1 MQKPKVICGNEILL
15 KFIKEYVK
23 LTEEK
28 YYPPWFWSGRLQTYW
43 SSSYRDIDTTA
54 VRYRRKLF
62 TFSDGGQ
69 IALDCAVLP
78 GLMNPN
84 EQPLV
89 VVIIPG
95 LYSDSKA
102 NSMITLVE
110 AIIGSGAR
118 AYVVNYRGMAGLYF
132 RVTMLFS
139 LELF

>member
-1 MQKPKVICGNEILL
+1 M
-15 KFIKEYVK
+15 
-23 LTEEK
+23 
-28 YYPPWFWSGRLQTYW
+28 
-43 SSSYRDIDTTA
+43 
-54 VRYRRKLF
+54 F
-62 TFSDGGQ
+62 TFSDGGTT
-69 IALDCAVLP
+69 ALDCAVLP

-102 NSMITLVE
+102 NPMITLVE

-132 RVTMLFS
+132 RVKYIFLLTIINTETFAQ
-139 LELF
+139 FR